1 MPAVQLTTQR
11 CDAGLAAHQW
21 RRQDS
26 AQLRGRQWI
35 DWTAAAAPDNRPI
48 SLYTKF
54 EQATTPQSLS
64 DFAHLKASWNKPIK
78 LSQVDDEHAPQSP
91 VPEPS
96 VWISNRRAVQHSPS
110 FTAAAATLMVPWR
123 IFATTNMLGG
133 CFCSVDSITPIM
145 TNCGI
150 LSKNC
155 AIINNTYIW
164 LCWTAMLLRGP
175 LMWQA
180 Y

>member
-1 MPAVQLTTQR
+1 VPAVQLTTQR

-78 LSQVDDEHAPQSP
+78 LSQVDDEHAPQSLSWTE
-91 VPEPS
+91 PEPS
-96 VWISNRRAVQHSPS
+96 VWIAIGLLFSM
-110 FTAAAATLMVPWR
+110 TAAAATLMVPWR

-145 TNCGI
+145 TNCGFCLKI
-150 LSKNC
+150 VL
-155 AIINNTYIW
+155 
-164 LCWTAMLLRGP
+164 
-175 LMWQA
+175 
-180 Y
+180 